1 MVKVLTTRKK
11 KLFLVEIILQYIQIL
26 NHYIPETNVVCQLYH
41 NNNNLVWKIKCKI
54 VDVKFLES

>member
-1 MVKVLTTRKK
+1 MVAGVTR
-11 KLFLVEIILQYIQIL
+11 LIVEIILQYIQIL

-41 NNNNLVWKIKCKI
+41 SNNNLVWKIKSKI